1 MKNFIILLSF
11 FSILLSCSK
20 NPNIDD
26 GSNPPPSEELKLE
39 TKEIILESND
49 ENDIFSLN
57 FPTILSRE
65 GFRIGRRI
73 YITKDRNLNLV
84 RLNDLKTSIEA
95 LNSNFLVSR
104 DTCSNDILS
113 ASKTFCIIDLIV
125 SYDESIQSTYDILI
139 SGTDEATSPKLFL
152 FFNIDSE
159 YKSEKDNSS
168 GSLRKSAEVLNYGII
183 FKDQVATKRV
193 YFFNTNRLFPVSA
206 PTVIGN
212 LPTGFSLGR
221 NTCSGFVFPGN
232 NCFMDLDYTHQATN
246 NDVQINE
253 TITLNASGLSSNTIS
268 VAGINKLNP
277 DITNLT
283 KIGLSNDPV
292 KFPFRILENS
302 TYTRRV
308 YLLNNLLDQGLEI
321 PADIIANAFA
331 GSSVRII
338 RDSCTLSS
346 NLKNESFCYLDLAF
360 DAVSTEPI
368 QETISIPELNLDIIV
383 EAGDVSLLSSLRGN
397 DFATSTQ
404 VNSFIPVIFNYEQI
418 ISSVDDDYSDVTYEI
433 VESTLAGDYICDGNT
448 CFYTANTIGNFYLI
462 LKGTKAAD
470 ESEKTVRID
479 VEVFG
484 SENTPVFET
493 ISPVI
498 ANVEQG
504 GIVEFNLESA
514 TSNSDPI
521 VYELLDFPSEG
532 ILDSCLD
539 TLLTNGNTD
548 LSCRY
553 TADTDLFR
561 LSFRYKAINTTN
573 DKFTIKE
580 VVINILDSDTVLD
593 VYSGADASLALND
606 NGFVFGKGLNNSK
619 MFGIVADYRDPSFVF
634 DQFDGIKVPLPD
646 KVDKLFV
653 KRDSAI
659 AKLAN
664 GEYYAWGSGL
674 KSRLAIRRTQLTG
687 LGYFIY
693 TPEKITEFETK
704 NLDFEEITISEN
716 SSCGLTTTGEVWCW
730 GSNENGELGYD
741 IQTPS
746 YGEYRPFKIS
756 FGLNTSG
763 QERLATKLAITSV
776 NSSHFC
782 AIVDNEAHCWGKNDN
797 GQLGI
802 GKTNTEIPTTFTPT
816 KVALNEPIKEI
827 AIGDRATCI
836 INLSNELKCWGLNDF
851 GQLGQENEISIGE
864 TVSEMT
870 SINPVNLGSGK
881 VAQKVYFGAGGKS
894 VCALLNDATVKCW
907 GKNDL
912 GQLGNNSFATVGNLP
927 NQMGDNL
934 DVLKDNNGVPF
945 LAAFLRESGTEDF
958 CLRSNTDQKVFCWG
972 NNSNKSIS
980 EVTPYLPAIPTEYVI
995 TPGDTAPFLANNST
1009 TEFSFITKENTTRG
1023 LDDSGFTNFQ
1033 DLYTADSEVLYFL
1046 KDEGVNPFTGVV
1058 YDKNDNTKIAGRL
1071 PLDCLN
1077 GVVAVDLRACIFTPE
1092 ENFIGEFTIEYQA
1105 CSSNLKCADDF
1116 ITLNG
1121 RVVDP
1126 VKPYFEDNNVAVVY
1140 EIDPYLTTTFEL
1152 SLPEDP
1158 NARRSGVISANDTV
1172 VQLPVNRYA
1181 IYDDQDKIAGIVSG
1195 CALDS
1200 NPKSFTRNNYTTY
1213 RRKDCTFYPKENFKG
1228 VAHLEYRAINEDGII
1243 SEVRRVEFR
1252 VKSNYSNVVAFS
1264 GSEYLHRGN
1273 RAYDI
1278 HGLRWYSSLW
1288 IANGGSDNSLAPSS
1302 SYDIYPTNWVTG
1314 LDTIDNFETQP
1325 RFITAEQTIPTDLI
1339 GFGDY
1344 TDESI
1349 GVSNICSINIRG
1361 EVVCWGNSPRY
1372 NATGVLYQ
1380 NLENDSRNY
1389 TTTTARVTRYIK
1401 NDLEDKLTGAKSAEA
1416 GHAFSCAILGTNN
1429 EVKCWG
1435 KYAYGC
1441 NETIPR
1447 IAERAP
1453 FTCPVIKEDDTLLD
1467 NVKEIEVGN
1476 ATACA
1481 TTFNNELYCWGY
1493 KLDAQGNGT
1502 DSNRSLY
1509 SFGYLTNPA
1518 DYRNKATLMT
1528 AIPGKTIENIYSNYG
1543 YFCTAHSDNTLA
1555 CMGSQQ
1561 SSYKVP
1567 FVDDNV
1573 RQFHDLKLIP
1583 EVNDIRPESL
1593 VSHGQYS
1600 MCYISTDNKLKCW
1613 GYAIDGLLKDK
1624 ETELS
1629 SARAIV
1635 GIREMIMPS
1644 DISSVKKMIMH
1655 YSNMCM
1661 QSNDGRVKCWGY
1673 NNTAQTGNPDISI
1686 TQTADEVDFIKKDIN
1701 GEDLIVKDISLEN
1714 NSNIYLLDELLD
1726 NDDWYQNEL
1735 NVLAADPNS
1744 TNTINLF
1751 NGTGDS
1757 INDAYTII
1765 KNPTLGEL
1773 LPGENFGDLNYN
1785 YTSTVNGSTYF
1796 DKVSYIRNNERDK
1809 VYTFWFRIDTDLSNS
1824 TTPEDSIIFKDNK
1837 TIVVQEGTRTGYLY
1851 NSTFASVTG
1860 LSGGQYGF
1868 KILDLNGIGTQA
1880 PNLCY
1885 EDPKFTGTGYYYYCQ
1900 YDINPGLAG
1909 QSFDLDIEISDGT
1922 NTKIETFTFY
1932 VEESTSTPVLTETN
1946 PQNFTITPYEELVFK
1961 PVTGIINQG
1970 STAQNYQTLSGIV
1983 NDSGTLKMI
1992 DINGVQA
1999 GTVNN
2004 CRLAGGTLADCIF
2017 TPFVDYE
2024 GDIVIEYKLENSGIL
2039 SSDSALINIS
2049 VTKSNLTGIP
2059 FSIGQV
2065 NSTKTG
2071 DYQTDSYLFRLQGG
2085 SDTSV
2090 RYFEPYPVPFSGY
2103 YIPDNIEPIGG
2114 RNQLRVNKL
2123 LPKNITQSSLA
2134 YNGTIVCL
2142 LNNEGKVFCRGP
2154 QANQNFGGSGNINT
2168 HNSSTYFNEI
2178 RDFNKNLI
2186 EDAKQVVAGQEQS
2199 CAIRGLNNEVW
2210 CWGNTKNITNNNNF
2224 ASSFPRSGCGS
2235 RHNITLPGRACP
2247 IVLPGEITLTNAK
2260 DLVKMSNSTCAII
2273 EEASEDRIY
2282 CWGRRLDAEGPN
2294 GSGNIDNNLIENS
2307 LNYATALV
2315 NPRENIRYTEL
2326 SEFND
2331 LSYNAF
2337 CARSSTGELFCAG
2350 TQPYLS
2356 ALDSGLNN
2364 LTKTVVDIENLD
2376 PNIAIHDIDEGNE
2389 ISVKIGPVDI
2399 ADIVNSVEIFEAN
2412 DLINPVEIISQSRL
2426 TIDGDLFDTYRF
2438 KMSGSN
2444 YQINYNSTNTTLS
2457 KNYTLNE
2464 KFVAPNTLKDNG
2476 QNILCMATENDDFY
2490 CLGQI
2495 SAAQNFLDNSVS
2507 PTNSFNIKY
2516 PQKIDFLSQEN
2527 FKDLKKYYMDDR
2539 NFCYI
2544 DEIKDVRCFGSNY
2557 YGKAGQE
2564 QDFSTSSGSVLLYND
2579 ALPILQSINGNSA
2592 KANELLM
2599 LNEGMILISEG
2610 VYDINIDLRPI
2621 EQDYNQG
2628 EANNQPLISNVDTE
2642 NFEYTILT
2650 KPTSQGTISGPL
2662 ENLIFTPADNFSGT
2676 FVFEYRVFDKNRN
2689 TSIVQEVILK
2699 VSDTNLAPKGESLV
2713 YNLNNT
2719 KDFNVSLSKTDTD
2732 NSSNQLSCLIVTP
2745 PTDAESFSCNDGNG
2759 DGCYCTYVNSSAN
2772 PVLTDSFTYQVN
2784 DGEKLSEIE
2793 TITLKFQDSDIP
2805 IIEPVQD
2812 IFISANQR
2820 DLKVSLK
2827 KGKRI
2832 GYRDDS
2838 SPALYYKVT
2847 SNNIADNIFNT
2858 SSTFL
2863 KDELGNNIIDIQNC
2877 FLEDSIKNP
2886 TGNHTDTD
2894 CDLTLIDESFT
2905 GVIEVLYDAIDPSD
2919 QNAKISGT
2927 IRFNINSAL
2936 SPLYGIGSVATGGF
2950 NYLGDFSDTSKFY
2963 KENGGA
2969 FGNDEVSYSS
2979 SRETKLIPVVNENK
2993 GFSEIGV
3000 AASMNGIF
3008 CFENLSDEGKINC
3021 LNNSSSTAGGLTR
3034 PSRSTNDNRFTNIIR
3049 YQDDT
3054 PLTNIS
3060 KIAIGSGNS
3069 CAIKNDGTLACWG
3082 AYTTNGNVGPTHIDY
3097 SGCGFNG
3104 TLTTAGR
3111 VCNIVDD
3118 KNNLISN
3125 VIDVAPSKNAESGQ
3139 RRTCL
3144 IKEES
3149 GEGKVYCWGHDILE
3163 NSKLFSSTPKLMIEF
3178 ADKDARK
3185 LNLTNGGLCV
3195 SFSDNTIRCMGNNY
3209 YNKFSNPS
3217 YVSNGEE
3224 TILSEMAF
3232 LDENNNSIAVQAETL
3247 EMESNKSCI
3256 LGVDKKLYCIG
3267 YSSYGEFKQ
3276 FSEPQD
3282 PLVSATSGDDVNL
3295 TSWKKIYD
3303 TDLVQFK
3310 SNQYGL
3316 CVQEEANN
3324 KVKCWGYDIYGQFG
3338 NDKYIDVYGNPTLEY
3353 FNNRSY
3359 VAQAEADYIQTVNGT
3374 DAVVDDFYLTLQN
3387 TYVKLPLNANYIV
3400 PYSDVETTV
3409 LEVNENDDLA
3419 LDFSKAG
3426 NNFYKLLYKP
3436 STSYLDEDNSTGTFD
3451 NYVIRWDNINN
3462 PVETFLSYLVHD
3474 TINET
3479 FIVRRY
3485 IFKINPENDAPIYQN
3500 KTVYFESGVSR
3511 NITHNAIDPDNTTT
3525 FTYELVDD
3533 VSVGTL
3539 SCSGNSCSY
3548 EPPVTSTELNTFY
3561 TVRVIDEE
3569 GLEGESLGRVDIVI
3583 KPIVNPFFL
3592 DSTASK
3598 SIDIEKGVEVFYFI
3612 NDLAEDPND
3621 VNLTYNVENETVKSF
3636 FDPTLGQTIA
3646 AVYDSSDLNKVVGY
3660 LDECFLDVVNG
3671 SNSNRIC
3678 KLTITD
3684 ENFEGSI
3691 VIQYSA
3697 TNGAASSAIY
3707 NYNINIVSSP
3717 VEERTLKH
3725 VGYDTSLAGIF
3736 RTSSNENIVDV
3747 LHYFERPEDSEFRIY
3762 RPQKYSFVED
3772 LKLQGNSMCFL
3783 ERLSPIDPAKIA
3795 CADISGSNRIFG
3807 FIFQSTPSTNVY
3819 DSNNMKARF
3828 SFMLDENANEI
3839 EENILSYDIGNS
3851 QFCYVSE
3858 DTTIKCRGNTSNSS
3872 LSTSSI
3878 TTSGCGF
3885 RGTTLENGK
3894 LCQIVDQ
3901 DEQILTNIRT
3911 VKLGNGLGCAINNND
3926 ELYCWG
3932 YDVDVEGDD
3941 TQIGYPFQFWDNNG
3955 QQNNNAELVDGI
3967 GLSSIR
3973 EVDVW
3978 NFSVCAIKSDNTT
3991 LTCFGNYSSG
4001 VLGLVGAP
4009 VSRPDRYYYVPR
4021 DFTITEND
4029 NPVNLR
4035 DNTLNMDYGKVC
4047 VIGENNK
4054 LYCWGSGYGATP
4066 QEITLPSISGSWQE
4080 IKMNTSS
4087 NCIRDDQNHLYC
4099 WGSNTY
4105 GQFGVSNATTNI
4117 SSDNA
4122 IQLQNS
4128 NNEAIE
4134 VKSFGFDQNGALF
4147 FTE

>member
-73 YITKDRNLNLV
+73 YIAKDRNLNLV

-593 VYSGADASLALND
+593 VYPGADASLALND

-619 MFGIVADYRDPSFVF
+619 MFGIVADYRDPSFIF

-646 KVDKLFV
+646 KVEKLFV

-674 KSRLAIRRTQLTG
+674 KSRLAIRRTQTTG

-704 NLDFEEITISEN
+704 GLDFEEITISEN
-716 SSCGLTTTGEVWCW
+716 SSCGLTTNGEVWCW

-746 YGEYRPFKIS
+746 YGEYRPFRIS

-802 GKTNTEIPTTFTPT
+802 GKTNIEIPTTFIPT
-816 KVALNEPIKEI
+816 KVSLNEPIKEI
-827 AIGDRATCI
+827 AIGDRATCV

-851 GQLGQENEISIGE
+851 GQLGQGNEISIGE
-864 TVSEMT
+864 TDAEMT
-870 SINPVNLGSGK
+870 SISPVDLGSGK

-934 DVLKDNNGVPF
+934 EVLKDNNGVPF

-972 NNSNKSIS
+972 NNSNKAIS

-995 TPGDTAPFLANNST
+995 TPGDTAPFLANNAT
-1009 TEFSFITKENTTRG
+1009 KEFSFITRENTTRG

-1033 DLYTADSEVLYFL
+1033 DLYTPAAEVLYFL
-1046 KDEGVNPFTGVV
+1046 KDDGVNPFTGVV

-1077 GVVAVDLRACIFTPE
+1077 GIVASELQACIFTPE

-1105 CSSNLKCADDF
+1105 CSSNLKCSEDF
-1116 ITLNG
+1116 IKLKG

-1126 VKPYFEDNNVAVVY
+1126 VKPYFEDNNIALVY
-1140 EIDPYLTTTFEL
+1140 EIDPYLPMNFEL
-1152 SLPEDP
+1152 SLPQDP
-1158 NARRSGVISANDTV
+1158 NGRRSGVIYANDTLA
-1172 VQLPVNRYA
+1172 QLPVGRYA
-1181 IYDDQDKIAGIVSG
+1181 IYDDQDKVAGIIQG
-1195 CALDS
+1195 CALNN
-1200 NPKSFTRNNYTTY
+1200 NPIGFNRNSWTTY
-1213 RRKDCTFYPKENFKG
+1213 RQDNCSFYPKENFRG
-1228 VAHLEYRAINEDGII
+1228 TAYLEYRAINEDNEI
-1243 SEVRRVEFR
+1243 SEVRRIEFR
-1252 VKSNYSNVVAFS
+1252 VKSDYSNVIAFS
-1264 GSEYLHRGN
+1264 GGNYLHRGN
-1273 RAYDI
+1273 RAYDTY
-1278 HGLRWYSSLW
+1278 GLNWYSSLW
-1288 IANGGSDNSLAPSS
+1288 LANGGSDNNLAPSQ
-1302 SYDIYPTNWVTG
+1302 SYDIYPTNWVAP
-1314 LDTIDNFETQP
+1314 LDPIDNITTQP
-1325 RFITAEQTIPTDLI
+1325 RFVTPEPSLMTDLI
-1339 GFGDY
+1339 SFGEYVDDS
-1344 TDESI
+1344 T
-1349 GVSNICSINIRG
+1349 GVSNFCSINIRG
-1361 EVVCWGNSPRY
+1361 EVICWGNSTRY
-1372 NATGVLYQ
+1372 QSTGVLYQ
-1380 NLENDSRNY
+1380 GIENSSNNY
-1389 TTTTARVTRYIK
+1389 NNITAFSTRYIK
-1401 NDLEDKLTGAKSAEA
+1401 ENLDNKLTGAKSAEA
-1416 GHAFSCAILGTNN
+1416 GVASSCAIVGSNN

-1447 IAERAP
+1447 SVETAP
-1453 FTCPVIKEDDTLLD
+1453 FACPVIKEDDTLLS

-1481 TTFNNELYCWGY
+1481 VTFDNKLYCWGY
-1493 KLDAQGNGT
+1493 KLDAEGAGT
-1502 DSNRSLY
+1502 DNTRTLY
-1509 SFGYLTNPA
+1509 PSGHLTDSSA
-1518 DYRNKATLMT
+1518 YRNKATLI
-1528 AIPGKTIENIYSNYG
+1528 AGIPGKTIDHIYASIE
-1543 YFCTAHSDNTLA
+1543 YFCTTHTDNTLA
-1555 CMGSQQ
+1555 CMGSQN

-1583 EVNDIRPESL
+1583 EVTDIRPDSL
-1593 VSHGQYS
+1593 VSHSRYS
-1600 MCYISTDNKLKCW
+1600 LCYISTDDKLKCW
-1613 GYAIDGLLKDK
+1613 GYAIDGLLKDL
-1624 ETELS
+1624 ETEVS
-1629 SARAIV
+1629 STRPIV
-1635 GIREMIMPS
+1635 GVREMIMPTEINS
-1644 DISSVKKMIMH
+1644 PKKIVMH
-1655 YSNMCM
+1655 YNNMCM
-1661 QSNDGRVKCWGY
+1661 QSSDNRVKCWGS
-1673 NNTAQTGNPDISI
+1673 NNTAQNGNPDLTLI
-1686 TQTADEVDFIKKDIN
+1686 QTADQVDFIKKDIN
-1701 GEDLIVKDISLEN
+1701 GEDLIVKDITLEN
-1714 NSNIYLLDELLD
+1714 NSNIYLMQDLLN

-1735 NVLAADPNS
+1735 NILAANPSGQNI
-1744 TNTINLF
+1744 INLF
-1751 NGTGDS
+1751 DGVGDPL
-1757 INDAYTII
+1757 NDAYTII
-1765 KNPTLGEL
+1765 KNPTQGEL
-1773 LPGENFGDLNYN
+1773 LPGDNFGDLIYN
-1785 YTSTVNGSTYF
+1785 YTGTVNGATYF

-1809 VYTFWFRIDTDLSNS
+1809 VYTFWFRIDTNLDD
-1824 TTPEDSIIFKDNK
+1824 TPSDNIVFKDNK
-1837 TIVVQEGTRTGYLY
+1837 IIVVEEGARTGYLY
-1851 NSTFASVTG
+1851 NFSFASVTG

-1868 KILDLNGIGTQA
+1868 KILDLNGVGTQV
-1880 PNLCY
+1880 NDTNICY
-1885 EDPKFTGTGYYYYCQ
+1885 EDPKFSGTGYYYYCQ

-1909 QSFDLDIEISDGT
+1909 QSFDLDVEISDGT
-1922 NTKIETFTFY
+1922 NTSIETFTFY
-1932 VEESTSTPVLTETN
+1932 VAESTSTPVITDTT
-1946 PQNFTITPYEELVFK
+1946 PQNFNITPYEELRFS
-1961 PVTGIINQG
+1961 PVTGFFNQG
-1970 STAQNYQTLSGIV
+1970 SIAQQYQTLSGIV

-2004 CRLAGGTLADCIF
+2004 CRLAGGTIQECIF
-2017 TPFVDYE
+2017 TPFRDYE
-2024 GDIVIEYKLENSGIL
+2024 GDISIEYKLINSGFVSDQ
-2039 SSDSALINIS
+2039 SSFINIS
-2049 VTKSNLTGIP
+2049 VTKQNLTGIP
-2059 FSIGQV
+2059 FVIGQV
-2065 NSTKTG
+2065 NTTKTA
-2071 DYQTDSYLFRLQGG
+2071 DFQTDSYLFRLQGG
-2085 SDTSV
+2085 SNTTV
-2090 RYFEPYPVPFSGY
+2090 RYFEPYPVPYSGY
-2103 YIPDNIEPIGG
+2103 YIPNNIEPVGG
-2114 RNQLRVNKL
+2114 RSQLTTNKL
-2123 LPKNITQSSLA
+2123 LPKNIVKSSVA
-2134 YNGTIVCL
+2134 YVGSVVCML
-2142 LNNEGKVFCRGP
+2142 DDQGKVFCRGP
-2154 QANQNFGGSGNINT
+2154 QANQAFGGSGNINR

-2178 RDFNKNLI
+2178 RDFNKELI
-2186 EDAKQVVAGQEQS
+2186 TDATEIEAGQLQS
-2199 CAIRGLNNEVW
+2199 CAIRGVNKEVW
-2210 CWGNTKNITNNNNF
+2210 CWGNTQTVTNNTNT
-2224 ASSFPRSGCGS
+2224 AAAYPRSGCGS
-2235 RHNITLPGRACP
+2235 RHNTTLSGRACP

-2260 DLVKMSNSTCAII
+2260 SLVKTASSTCAIV
-2273 EEASEDRIY
+2273 EEASEDKIY
-2282 CWGRRLDAEGPN
+2282 CWGYRLDAEGPN
-2294 GSGNIDNNLIENS
+2294 GGSNIDVHLVENS
-2307 LNYATALV
+2307 LNYATPLV
-2315 NPRENIRYTEL
+2315 NPRANIRYTEL
-2326 SEFND
+2326 SHFND

-2337 CARSSTGELFCAG
+2337 CARTSDGELFCAG
-2350 TQPYLS
+2350 NQPYLS
-2356 ALDSGLNN
+2356 GVRTGLNN
-2364 LTKTVVDIENLD
+2364 LTKTVIDIENLD
-2376 PNIAIHDIDEGNE
+2376 SSISIHNIENGNE
-2389 ISVKIGPVDI
+2389 VTLKIGPVEAVDT
-2399 ADIVNSVEIFEAN
+2399 VNSVEIFN
-2412 DLINPVEIISQSRL
+2412 STDLVNPIEILTQSRI
-2426 TIDGDLFDTYRF
+2426 TIDGDLFDTYKF
-2438 KMSGSN
+2438 KMVDRN
-2444 YQINYNSTNTTLS
+2444 YQVNYNSSNSTLS
-2457 KNYTLNE
+2457 KNYILNE
-2464 KFVAPNTLKDNG
+2464 KSVVSGTLKDNG
-2476 QNILCMATENDDFY
+2476 QNIMCMVTEDDDFY
-2490 CLGQI
+2490 CLGYI
-2495 SAAQNFLDNSVS
+2495 TTAQNFLDNNIS
-2507 PTNSFNIKY
+2507 PTVSFNVNY
-2516 PQKIDFLSQEN
+2516 PKRIDFLSQEN

-2544 DEIKDVRCFGSNY
+2544 DELKDVRCFGSNY

-2564 QDFSTSSGSVLLYND
+2564 QNFSTSSIALTYND
-2579 ALPILQSINGNSA
+2579 SIPVIENINGDNA
-2592 KANELLM
+2592 KANDLLM
-2599 LNEGMILISEG
+2599 LNEGVILISEG

-2621 EQDYNQG
+2621 EQEYNQG
-2628 EANNQPLISNVDTE
+2628 ESGNEPLIANVDTTK
-2642 NFEYTILT
+2642 FEYTILT

-2662 ENLIFTPADNFSGT
+2662 DNLIFTPADTFSGT
-2676 FVFEYRVFDKNRN
+2676 FVFEYRIFDKNRN
-2689 TSIVQEVILK
+2689 TSVVQEVILK
-2699 VSDTNLAPKGESLV
+2699 VSDNNLAPKGESV
-2713 YNLNNT
+2713 TFNVNNT
-2719 KDFNVSLSKTDTD
+2719 KDFTFSLSKTDVD
-2732 NSSNQLSCLIVTP
+2732 NTSSELSCTIVDQP
-2745 PTDAESFSCNDGNG
+2745 SGSESFSCNDSNG
-2759 DGCYCTYVNSSAN
+2759 DGCFCTYQNSTTN
-2772 PVLTDSFTYQVN
+2772 PVLSDSLTYKVN
-2784 DGEKLSEIE
+2784 DGQKDSEIE
-2793 TITLKFQDSDIP
+2793 TITFNFQDSDIP
-2805 IIEPVQD
+2805 IIDPIQD
-2812 IFISANQR
+2812 VFISSNQR
-2820 DLKVSLK
+2820 NLNISLNK
-2827 KGKRI
+2827 AKRI
-2832 GYRDDS
+2832 GYRDDL
-2838 SPALYYKVT
+2838 SPTLYYRVT
-2847 SNNIADNIFNT
+2847 SNNIVDNIFDN
-2858 SSTFL
+2858 SSAFL
-2863 KDELGNNIIDIQNC
+2863 TDGVNNIVEIKNC
-2877 FLEDSIKNP
+2877 FLEDSVKNP
-2886 TGNHTDTD
+2886 TANYTDLD
-2894 CDLTLIDESFT
+2894 CNLKLIDESFS
-2905 GVIEVLYDAIDPSD
+2905 GIIEVDYDTIDPSD
-2919 QNAKISGT
+2919 PNAKIAGI
-2927 IRFNINSAL
+2927 IRFNINSAI
-2936 SPLYGIGSVATGGF
+2936 SPLYGIGNVTVGGF
-2950 NYLGDFSDTSKFY
+2950 NYLGDFSETSKFY

-2969 FGNDEVSYSS
+2969 FGNSEVSYSS
-2979 SRETKLIPVVNENK
+2979 DKESKLIPVINEDQ

-3000 AASMNGIF
+3000 ASATNGTF
-3008 CFENLSDEGKINC
+3008 CFENLSDGGKVYC

-3034 PSRSTNDNRFTNIIR
+3034 PSRSSSDNRFNNIIR

-3060 KIAIGSGNS
+3060 KIAIGSQNS

-3082 AYTTNGNVGPTHIDY
+3082 SYTTNSNVSPTHIDY

-3104 TLTTAGR
+3104 TLTDAGR

-3118 KNNLISN
+3118 ENNLITN
-3125 VIDVAPSKNAESGQ
+3125 VIDVAPATTSEGGQ

-3144 IKEES
+3144 IKEEN
-3149 GEGKVYCWGHDILE
+3149 GEGKVYCWGHDLLT
-3163 NSKLFSSTPKLMIEF
+3163 NSVLFSSTPKLMPEF
-3178 ADKDARK
+3178 SDKDARK
-3185 LNLTNGGLCV
+3185 LHLNAGGLCV
-3195 SFSDNTIRCMGNNY
+3195 SFSDNTVRCMGNNY
-3209 YNKFSNPS
+3209 YNRFANPA
-3217 YVSNGEE
+3217 YITNGEE

-3232 LDENNNSIAVQAETL
+3232 LDENDNPIAVQVDTL
-3247 EMESNKSCI
+3247 VMDSNSSCI
-3256 LGVDKKLYCIG
+3256 LGVDKKLYCLG
-3267 YSSYGEFKQ
+3267 YGSQGEFKQ
-3276 FSEPQD
+3276 FNSIQD
-3282 PLVSATSGDDVNL
+3282 PLVSPSSGENSILSD
-3295 TSWKKIYD
+3295 WQKIYD
-3303 TDLVQFK
+3303 TELVQFK
-3310 SNQYGL
+3310 LNDYGI
-3316 CVQEEANN
+3316 CVQEEINN

-3353 FNNRSY
+3353 FTNRAY
-3359 VAQAEADYIQTVNGT
+3359 IAQNEADYIKTINGT
-3374 DAVVDDFYLTLQN
+3374 DAVVEDFYLTLAN
-3387 TYVKLPLNANYIV
+3387 TYVKLPVNSNYIV
-3400 PYSDVETTV
+3400 PYTDVETTV
-3409 LEVNENDDLA
+3409 LEVNENDQIS
-3419 LDFSKAG
+3419 LDFTEAG
-3426 NNFYKLLYKP
+3426 NNFYQLLYKP
-3436 STSYLDEDNSTGTFD
+3436 STSYMDSNNTNGTPD
-3451 NYVIRWDNINN
+3451 NYVIQWNNIVN

-3474 TINET
+3474 TINNT

-3500 KTVYFESGVSR
+3500 KTVYFESGSAAR
-3511 NITHNAIDPDNTTT
+3511 SIPHAAIDPDGGS
-3525 FTYELVDD
+3525 FTYEIVDD
-3533 VSVGTL
+3533 VTEGSL
-3539 SCSGNSCSY
+3539 SCTATACNY
-3548 EPPVTSTELNTFY
+3548 TPPITATDLTTFY
-3561 TVRVIDEE
+3561 TVRVTDEL
-3569 GLEGESLGRVDIVI
+3569 GLEGDNLGRVDIII
-3583 KPIVNPFFL
+3583 KPIENPFFL
-3592 DSTASK
+3592 NSTASD
-3598 SIDIEKGVEVFYFI
+3598 SIDVEKGVEVFYFSAEF
-3612 NDLAEDPND
+3612 AEDPNALS
-3621 VNLTYNVENETVKSF
+3621 LTYNVENETVKSV
-3636 FDPTLGQTIA
+3636 FDSNLGQNIA
-3646 AVYDSSDLNKVVGY
+3646 AVYDSADLNKIVGY
-3660 LDECFLDVVNG
+3660 VDECFLDIVNG
-3671 SNSNRIC
+3671 ANSSRLC
-3678 KLTITD
+3678 KLTLTD
-3684 ENFEGSI
+3684 ETFEGSI
-3691 VIQYSA
+3691 VLQYSA
-3697 TNGAASSAIY
+3697 TNGAGSSAIY
-3707 NYNINIVSSP
+3707 NYTINIVSSP
-3717 VEERTLKH
+3717 IEERTLKH
-3725 VGYDTSLAGIF
+3725 VGYDMPLSGIL
-3736 RTSSNENIVDV
+3736 RETSNENIVDV
-3747 LHYFERPEDSEFRIY
+3747 LHYFETPEAREFKRY
-3762 RPQKYSFVED
+3762 LPRKYSFVKD
-3772 LKLQGNSMCFL
+3772 LKLKGTSMCFIQQ
-3783 ERLSPIDPAKIA
+3783 ETPIDPEKLV
-3795 CADISGSNRIFG
+3795 CGSNTGTDGVFG
-3807 FIFQSTPSTNVY
+3807 FLSDFAPPTNIT
-3819 DSNNMKARF
+3819 DGSNMRARF
-3828 SFMLDENANEI
+3828 SFMLDENNNEI
-3839 EENILSYDIGNS
+3839 EEDIIAYDIGDN
-3851 QFCYVSE
+3851 QFCYVSA
-3858 DTTIKCRGNTSNSS
+3858 DNTIKCRGNTSNSN
-3872 LSTSSI
+3872 LSTSSL
-3878 TTSGCGF
+3878 TLSGCGF
-3885 RGTTLENGK
+3885 KGTTIRNGE

-3901 DEQILTNIRT
+3901 NEQILTDIRT
-3911 VKLGNGLGCAINNND
+3911 VKLGNGLGCAINNSNN
-3926 ELYCWG
+3926 LYCWG

-3941 TQIGYPFQFWDNNG
+3941 TQTGYPFQYWSNNG

-3978 NFSVCAIKSDNTT
+3978 NYSVCAVKSDNTT
-3991 LTCFGNYSSG
+3991 LTCFGNHSSG
-4001 VLGLVGAP
+4001 LLGLEPLVF
-4009 VSRPDRYYYVPR
+4009 SRADRYYYVPR
-4021 DFTITEND
+4021 DFTILDNE
-4029 NPVNLR
+4029 NPVAIRN
-4035 DNTLNMDYGKVC
+4035 NTLEMDYGKAC

-4054 LYCWGSGYGATP
+4054 LYCWGSGYATTP
-4066 QEITLPSISGSWQE
+4066 QEVILPSISGSWQE

-4087 NCIRDDQNHLYC
+4087 NCIKDDQNHLYC
-4099 WGSNTY
+4099 WGSNSY

-4122 IQLQNS
+4122 IQLKNS

-4134 VKSFGFDQNGALF
+4134 VKSFGFDQTGALF